1 MPTAPKCCKKH
12 YEIKIFFSHDQNM
25 TKNVPHARRANHD
38 QELTKTAKKHKQKH
52 FQSMPTA
59 QKCCKKKSRNNI
71 FVWSDEKSQK
81 TSKKVTLSRSP
92 HSSKILKKNNT
103 EWICSFWDSKKH
115 SRIECKPDAHRDINS
130 TTKTE
135 NCLKQIPFR
144 DVPTA
149 PKCCKKQYE
158 INIFALGASKKHW
171 RIKYKP
177 HAHQDIKFTRKK

>member
-71 FVWSDEKSQK
+71 FVWSDEKSLK

-92 HSSKILKKNNT
+92 HSSKILKK
-103 EWICSFWDSKKH
+103 
-115 SRIECKPDAHRDINS
+115 
-130 TTKTE
+130 
-135 NCLKQIPFR
+135 
-144 DVPTA
+144 
-149 PKCCKKQYE
+149 KQYRMNMFVLRFE
-158 INIFALGASKKHW
+158 KAFTHRMQARCSPRH
-171 RIKYKP
+171 
-177 HAHQDIKFTRKK
+177 KFHNKN